1 MFHDGGSCRRLFGK
15 SFCVLAGEDRFAGTV
30 DDEDEDED
38 ADGGGTE
45 ARTAWEDD
53 TCELSASSMSL
64 RRCCSPESF
73 LGGVGV
79 HGIASASLG
88 SDSWLAGAARELDE
102 KSRLTERSPDMGCFV
117 EVRDIAIGAGGRGC

>member
-1 MFHDGGSCRRLFGK
+1 MFHDGGYCRRLLGP
-15 SFCVLAGEDRFAGTV
+15 SFCSLATEGRFAGTV
-30 DDEDEDED
+30 DDEDED

-45 ARTAWEDD
+45 ARTAWEDE

-64 RRCCSPESF
+64 RRCCRPESF

-79 HGIASASLG
+79 HGIASASLE